1 MIIVTTFLKCIGV
14 IVLIAVLYSLIVA
27 FAPGFS
33 ISHRLPKNLDSTGEK
48 KGNFTYHWRKDVRFE
63 VDGTAIHAWLYLPEN
78 ISIPV
83 PCIVMANGLGGTKD
97 MLLESYANRFRESGL
112 AVLTFDYRFF
122 GKSGGEPRQL
132 IWMPHQVKDLENAIG
147 YARHRKEIDPARIGL
162 WGTSAGGGHVITI
175 AARDNKIACV
185 SAMVPMLDGKA
196 AIENPGGEEN
206 GWLSFRLF
214 LHAQRDMLRYRL
226 GLPPHRIPI
235 INRPGTIGLMTSADT
250 YDDFVKLLPDDYV
263 NQACARII
271 LRTSSYRPV
280 ETAQNIQCPVLL
292 QISENDSIIPKIVS
306 EETIRKLGSKATVK
320 YYSVGH
326 FEIYTKESFE
336 RSVKEQLAFFNG
348 HLQG

>member
-1 MIIVTTFLKCIGV
+1 MSIITIALKCLGV
-14 IVLIAVLYSLIVA
+14 IVLVVVLYSLIVT

-33 ISHRLPKNLDSTGEK
+33 VSHKLPKTIDSRIVK
-48 KGNFTYHWRKDVRFE
+48 KGDSICQWRKDVRFE
-63 VDGTAIHAWLYLPEN
+63 VEGTKISAWLYLPDN
-78 ISIPV
+78 FSRPV

-122 GKSGGEPRQL
+122 GKSGGELRQL
-132 IWMPHQVKDLENAIG
+132 IWMPHQVKDLETAIS
-147 YARHRKEIDPARIGL
+147 YARNRKEIDPARIAL

-175 AARDNKIACV
+175 AARDNGIACV
-185 SAMVPMLDGKA
+185 SAMVPMLDGKTA
-196 AIENPGGEEN
+196 MENPSGEES

-214 LHAQRDMLRYRL
+214 LHAQRDMLRYRF

-235 INRPGTIGLMTSADT
+235 INKPGTIGLMTSADT
-250 YDDFVKLLPDDYV
+250 HEDFVKLLPDNYV

-280 ETAQNIQCPVLL
+280 ETAHNIQCPVLL
-292 QISENDSIIPKIVS
+292 QISENDSIIPRNAS
-306 EETIRKLGSKATVK
+306 EETIRKLGSKAEVK
-320 YYSVGH
+320 HYPIGH
-326 FEIYTKESFE
+326 FEIYTGDSFE
-336 RSVKEQLAFFNG
+336 RSVGEQLDFFKK